1 MERDRP
7 SSGKAPD
14 CVKLLRWRFFCFC
27 LCFSIRF
34 RIAFTIKRC
43 VSANQPYM
51 VGGWVQVGGF

>member
-51 VGGWVQVGGF
+51 VGGWVQVGEC